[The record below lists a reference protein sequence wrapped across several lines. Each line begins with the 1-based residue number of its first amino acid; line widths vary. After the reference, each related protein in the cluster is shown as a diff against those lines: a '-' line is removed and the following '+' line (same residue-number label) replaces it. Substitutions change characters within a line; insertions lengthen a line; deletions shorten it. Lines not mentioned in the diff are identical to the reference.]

1 MDSTSIV
8 QDLKLMLNETKN
20 MTDDQIRQEI
30 VQIAAQYNVSLT
42 ETQIQQLITLCRS
55 LEGLDADQL
64 KSRVE
69 DVQNTLNKVATAKTQ
84 VVGFVT
90 TVKKV
95 VTSVQS
101 FFERIKDII
110 GLN

>member
-8 QDLKLMLNETKN
+8 QDLKMMLDETQN

-30 VQIAAQYNVSLT
+30 VQIAAQYNVTLT
-42 ETQIQQLITLCRS
+42 ETQINQLISLCRS

-69 DVQNTLNKVATAKTQ
+69 EVQNTLNKVSTAKTQ
-84 VVGFVT
+84 VVGFVNS
-90 TVKKV
+90 VKKV
-95 VTSVQS
+95 VTSVAS
-101 FFERIKDII
+101 FFDKIKDII
-110 GLN
+110 GLQ